1 MKTLKKESTCIRIIK
16 AIIRRRILLLGLI
29 ILLSFLTV
37 GITAASPIVYKMLID
52 DFIPGKLISQVFI
65 YVLLLVSIPISAT
78 LLSFVKDRVTY
89 IFSNAI
95 SEELRRRAYNSCLH
109 MEYSRFAKMGYQQAM
124 RAITR
129 EVGQI
134 CDVFLRGQVL
144 TVFNSV
150 LQFIVA
156 VIVLVALDWKIAVA
170 SFIIIPVLFFLISKS
185 KNRIGNLEKELMML
199 LNRCDNYLTHAFLG
213 IKTVKAFN
221 AEPHERE
228 EFDNW
233 LKENKVINWR
243 IKSLHEFVR
252 TILPNVS
259 QQLAYGIILVLCAYL
274 VVKEQM
280 TIGTLIAAVSYV
292 PILFASLNALLGT
305 RIGYEAVRN
314 SIRVL
319 DGIFDSAQESG
330 TITELEDFSY
340 ALCVKN
346 LDFTY
351 GRDDFHIRIENLSLK
366 TGEMLAIVG
375 ESGSGKSALFDVL
388 CKFYRVESGS
398 VQIFG
403 EEINDIQ
410 PETLR
415 NIVRLVSQNVVLWNK
430 TIEENIIYPTK
441 KMDKNEEKYRECIRK
456 AGLSSF
462 LESLAQGDQTVLGD
476 FGSQIS
482 GGEKQ
487 RIAFARALYSEYE
500 IMLLDEP
507 TAALDSIHAEIVFD
521 TIMEEKKKGKAMIVV
536 THDILKAMQA
546 DQIAVMKDG
555 CIVELGTPEKLIS
568 EGEEFQRLYRA
579 LLKGGNKGGTFIEK
593 GNI

>member
-1 MKTLKKESTCIRIIK
+1 MKTKKESTCIRIIK
-16 AIIRRRILLLGLI
+16 AIIRERILLLGLI
-29 ILLSFLTV
+29 ILLSFFTV

-95 SEELRRRAYNSCLH
+95 SEELRRRAYDSCLH
-109 MEYSRFAKMGYQQAM
+109 MEYSRFEKIGYQQAM

-150 LQFIVA
+150 LQFVVA

-221 AEPHERE
+221 AELHERE
-228 EFDNW
+228 EFDDW

-314 SIRVL
+314 SIRVM

-330 TITELEDFSY
+330 TITELVDSSY

-351 GRDDFHIRIENLSLK
+351 GRDDFHIRIEKLSLK
-366 TGEMLAIVG
+366 MGEILAIVG

-430 TIEENIIYPTK
+430 TIEENIIYPAK
-441 KMDKNEEKYRECIRK
+441 KVDKNEEKYRECIRK

-568 EGEEFQRLYRA
+568 EGDEFQKLYRA
-579 LLKGGNKGGTFIEK
+579 LLKEGNKGGTFIEK

>member
-1 MKTLKKESTCIRIIK
+1 
-16 AIIRRRILLLGLI
+16 
-29 ILLSFLTV
+29 
-37 GITAASPIVYKMLID
+37 
-52 DFIPGKLISQVFI
+52 
-65 YVLLLVSIPISAT
+65 
-78 LLSFVKDRVTY
+78 
-89 IFSNAI
+89 
-95 SEELRRRAYNSCLH
+95 
-109 MEYSRFAKMGYQQAM
+109 MGE
-124 RAITR
+124 I
-129 EVGQI
+129 
-134 CDVFLRGQVL
+134 
-144 TVFNSV
+144 
-150 LQFIVA
+150 
-156 VIVLVALDWKIAVA
+156 
-170 SFIIIPVLFFLISKS
+170 
-185 KNRIGNLEKELMML
+185 
-199 LNRCDNYLTHAFLG
+199 
-213 IKTVKAFN
+213 
-221 AEPHERE
+221 
-228 EFDNW
+228 
-233 LKENKVINWR
+233 
-243 IKSLHEFVR
+243 
-252 TILPNVS
+252 
-259 QQLAYGIILVLCAYL
+259 
-274 VVKEQM
+274 
-280 TIGTLIAAVSYV
+280 
-292 PILFASLNALLGT
+292 
-305 RIGYEAVRN
+305 
-314 SIRVL
+314 
-319 DGIFDSAQESG
+319 
-330 TITELEDFSY
+330 
-340 ALCVKN
+340 
-346 LDFTY
+346 
-351 GRDDFHIRIENLSLK
+351 
-366 TGEMLAIVG
+366 LAIVG

-462 LESLAQGDQTVLGD
+462 LESLAQGDRTVLGD

-521 TIMEEKKKGKAMIVV
+521 TIMEERKKGKAMIVV

-568 EGEEFQRLYRA
+568 EGDEFQKLYRA
-579 LLKGGNKGGTFIEK
+579 LLKEGNKGGTFIEK

>member
-1 MKTLKKESTCIRIIK
+1 
-16 AIIRRRILLLGLI
+16 
-29 ILLSFLTV
+29 
-37 GITAASPIVYKMLID
+37 
-52 DFIPGKLISQVFI
+52 
-65 YVLLLVSIPISAT
+65 
-78 LLSFVKDRVTY
+78 
-89 IFSNAI
+89 
-95 SEELRRRAYNSCLH
+95 
-109 MEYSRFAKMGYQQAM
+109 
-124 RAITR
+124 
-129 EVGQI
+129 
-134 CDVFLRGQVL
+134 
-144 TVFNSV
+144 
-150 LQFIVA
+150 
-156 VIVLVALDWKIAVA
+156 
-170 SFIIIPVLFFLISKS
+170 
-185 KNRIGNLEKELMML
+185 
-199 LNRCDNYLTHAFLG
+199 
-213 IKTVKAFN
+213 
-221 AEPHERE
+221 
-228 EFDNW
+228 
-233 LKENKVINWR
+233 
-243 IKSLHEFVR
+243 
-252 TILPNVS
+252 
-259 QQLAYGIILVLCAYL
+259 
-274 VVKEQM
+274 
-280 TIGTLIAAVSYV
+280 
-292 PILFASLNALLGT
+292 
-305 RIGYEAVRN
+305 
-314 SIRVL
+314 
-319 DGIFDSAQESG
+319 
-330 TITELEDFSY
+330 
-340 ALCVKN
+340 
-346 LDFTY
+346 
-351 GRDDFHIRIENLSLK
+351 
-366 TGEMLAIVG
+366 MLAIVG

-430 TIEENIIYPTK
+430 TIEENIIYPAK
-441 KMDKNEEKYRECIRK
+441 KVDKNEEKYRECIRK

-568 EGEEFQRLYRA
+568 EGDEFQKLYRA
-579 LLKGGNKGGTFIEK
+579 LLKEGNKGGTFIEK